1 MSPSVSA
8 AASTPPPSVLRMI
21 VELWVSLRLFRR
33 VPLYPAALM
42 HPLALLERVLLLIL
56 LVVLPPQLLVVVP
69 LFALK

>member
-1 MSPSVSA
+1 
-8 AASTPPPSVLRMI
+8 MI